1 MTYWETNTLVA
12 KSVYAQDLKSCGQ
25 QCPCGFKSRSRYK
38 HYRSLKIKEKHN
50 MDILSF
56 ILGMSV
62 VVVIAVAVVAVM
74 AFVKVRKH
82 KEAIETIHQIMAN
95 EFERTNRDMTEL
107 DRRLVSVLDSRLDK
121 LESRINSRKA

>member
-1 MTYWETNTLVA
+1 
-12 KSVYAQDLKSCGQ
+12 
-25 QCPCGFKSRSRYK
+25 
-38 HYRSLKIKEKHN
+38 

-82 KEAIETIHQIMAN
+82 KEAIETIHHMIAG
-95 EFERTNRDMTEL
+95 EFERVNRDMTEL
-107 DRRLVSVLDSRLDK
+107 DRRVHSVLDSRLDK
-121 LESRINSRKA
+121 LESKLNSRKA